1 MKLSRV
7 DASIQFFN
15 RRFRS
20 KVEREFEADIK
31 IEIEFLAYVT
41 KKKKLSIKS
50 SKLLH
55 KVLSNYANFELIRKL
70 EGEKS
75 VPNIIRSLYH
85 CIIKFPRRFSS
96 YTSKLER
103 SALLNVIREM
113 SLSILDRPPTFSKLP
128 LTGYEQLMHLLQV
141 LYKAS
146 AALSRF

>member
-7 DASIQFFN
+7 NASIQFFN

-41 KKKKLSIKS
+41 KKKKLPIKS
-50 SKLLH
+50 SKSLH

-75 VPNIIRSLYH
+75 VPNIIRSLYG
-85 CIIKFPRRFSS
+85 PG
-96 YTSKLER
+96 
-103 SALLNVIREM
+103 A
-113 SLSILDRPPTFSKLP
+113 
-128 LTGYEQLMHLLQV
+128 
-141 LYKAS
+141 
-146 AALSRF
+146 

>member
-15 RRFRS
+15 RRFQS

-41 KKKKLSIKS
+41 KKKKLPIKS
-50 SKLLH
+50 SKSLH

-75 VPNIIRSLYH
+75 VPNIIRSLYG
-85 CIIKFPRRFSS
+85 PG
-96 YTSKLER
+96 
-103 SALLNVIREM
+103 A
-113 SLSILDRPPTFSKLP
+113 
-128 LTGYEQLMHLLQV
+128 
-141 LYKAS
+141 
-146 AALSRF
+146 

>member
-41 KKKKLSIKS
+41 KKKKLPIKS
-50 SKLLH
+50 SKSLH

-75 VPNIIRSLYH
+75 VPNIIIDH
-85 CIIKFPRRFSS
+85 CTIQAHNKISS
-96 YTSKLER
+96 TVFVVHIEIRAKCSVECYSRDVFIDFRPAT
-103 SALLNVIREM
+103 NVQQTTF
-113 SLSILDRPPTFSKLP
+113 DRVRTINAPSPSTL
-128 LTGYEQLMHLLQV
+128 
-141 LYKAS
+141 
-146 AALSRF
+146 

>member
-41 KKKKLSIKS
+41 KKKKLPIKS
-50 SKLLH
+50 SKSLH
-55 KVLSNYANFELIRKL
+55 KVLSSCANFELIRKL

-75 VPNIIRSLYH
+75 VPNIARSRR
-85 CIIKFPRRFSS
+85 IIKFPRRFSS